1 MNAQPLELGYGDGV
15 IKFTLQRRD
24 RKTLS
29 ISVDPQLGVRVSAPA
44 GATLEK
50 IMEKVRKR
58 APWIQRQLQFF
69 SQFQPRTP
77 QRRYVSGETHL
88 YLGRQ
93 YKLKVAHHIQQDV
106 KLYRG
111 CLLVQSHRPKDP
123 EVTKDL
129 VEGWYRERA
138 HVKFRERLSIC
149 QQRFPKPEEHA
160 PTGLIIR
167 QLQQRWG
174 SMTADGK
181 LILNRTLIR
190 SSVDTIDYVI
200 THELCHIHHDNHGPM
215 FYKLLDR
222 VMPDWERRKN
232 KLERQLA

>member
-1 MNAQPLELGYGDGV
+1 MNAQALELGYGEGV
-15 IKFTLQRRD
+15 IEFTLQRRD

-29 ISVDPQLGVRVSAPA
+29 ISVDPQLRVHVSAPEHA
-44 GATLEK
+44 PLHK
-50 IMEKVRKR
+50 IMEKIRKR
-58 APWIQRQLQFF
+58 APWIQRQIQFF
-69 SQFQPRTP
+69 TQFQPRTP
-77 QRRYVSGETHL
+77 RRRYVAGETHL

-93 YKLKVAHHIQQDV
+93 YKLKVKHHIQEDV

-111 CLLVQSHRPKDP
+111 CILVQSHRPKDS

-129 VEGWYRERA
+129 VEIWYRERA
-138 HVKFRERLSIC
+138 HVKFRERLAIC
-149 QQRFPKPEEHA
+149 QNRFPKPEDHEPA
-160 PTGLIIR
+160 GIVIR

-174 SMTADGK
+174 SMTADGR
-181 LILNRTLIR
+181 LILNRSLIR
-190 SSVDTIDYVI
+190 SSVDAIDYVI
-200 THELCHIHHDNHGPM
+200 THELCHIRYDNHGPM